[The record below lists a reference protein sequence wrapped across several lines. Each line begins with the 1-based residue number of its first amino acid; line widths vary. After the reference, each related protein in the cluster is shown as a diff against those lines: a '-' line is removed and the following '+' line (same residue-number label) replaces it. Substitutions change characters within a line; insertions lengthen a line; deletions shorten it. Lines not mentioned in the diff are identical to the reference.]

1 MVLARITRHRGE
13 VVANNE
19 AGQDMNERPQKII
32 DAKLPLPWLIGSA
45 CAIVFSMGGV
55 FVKLDAV
62 GSAVQKIEAKT
73 DSRDERINVLAQT
86 LIQQQGKNDVQ
97 DAQMSATQNEVRD
110 LRRDVEEIKKNQ
122 RWMPK

>member
-1 MVLARITRHRGE
+1 MNERTGE
-13 VVANNE
+13 GE
-19 AGQDMNERPQKII
+19 LNERPQRII

-62 GSAVQKIEAKT
+62 GSSVAKLEAKT
-73 DSRDERINVLAQT
+73 DTRDDRINVLAQT

-97 DAQMSATQNEVRD
+97 DAQITGVQNEARD

>member
-1 MVLARITRHRGE
+1 
-13 VVANNE
+13 
-19 AGQDMNERPQKII
+19 MNERPTKII

-45 CAIVFSMGGV
+45 CAVVFSMGGV
-55 FVKLDAV
+55 FVKLDSV
-62 GSAVQKIEAKT
+62 GASLTKLEAKT
-73 DSRDERINVLAQT
+73 DTRDDRINVLAQT

-97 DAQMSATQNEVRD
+97 DAQITGVKNEARD